1 MRIYVASSWRNERQP
16 EVVRRLREEGHEV
29 YDFRN
34 PTEHVLEGDEGFSWH
49 DIDSDWQAWTIN
61 QFIDALDHPL
71 AEAGFKSDMDGLT
84 TAEALVLVMPC
95 GRSAH
100 LEMGYAAGAGI
111 PTIVLMA
118 DGEPELM
125 YKMATS
131 FAVDLDGMVE
141 SLNGIGSEISS

>member
-1 MRIYVASSWRNERQP
+1 
-16 EVVRRLREEGHEV
+16 VRPSKTRPGQR
-29 YDFRN
+29 DA
-34 PTEHVLEGDEGFSWH
+34 GFHWS
-49 DIDSDWQAWTIN
+49 DIDSEWISWTPK

-84 TAEALVLVMPC
+84 NAEAPVLVMPC

-111 PTIVLMA
+111 STIILMS

-125 YKMATS
+125 YRIATR
-131 FAVDLDGMVE
+131 FAIELDGVIE
-141 SLNGIGSEISS
+141 SLKAIESGARS